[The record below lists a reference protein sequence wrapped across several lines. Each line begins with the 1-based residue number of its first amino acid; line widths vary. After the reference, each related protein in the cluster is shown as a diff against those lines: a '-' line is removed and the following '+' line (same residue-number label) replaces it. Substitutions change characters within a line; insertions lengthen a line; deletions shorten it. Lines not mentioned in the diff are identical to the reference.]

1 MRRVQ
6 KHGLTS
12 INSYHGAV
20 ADDDKDRK
28 LASEDDGPKVPE
40 DDRDFHDDDGDE
52 EEDDDAFM
60 AMGDMVV
67 VLNMPDAKISISVPS
82 DMGTRTVEKLFKIA
96 VDALGQVRIQ
106 MN

>member
-1 MRRVQ
+1 M
-6 KHGLTS
+6 
-12 INSYHGAV
+12 
-20 ADDDKDRK
+20 ADDPKKDPELDPK
-28 LASEDDGPKVPE
+28 DEESEVSELPE

-52 EEDDDAFM
+52 EDDTFM

-67 VLNMPDAKISISVPS
+67 ILNMPDAKISISVPS
-82 DMGTRTVEKLFKIA
+82 DMGTRTVEKLFKVA

>member
-1 MRRVQ
+1 M
-6 KHGLTS
+6 
-12 INSYHGAV
+12 
-20 ADDDKDRK
+20 ADDEKNPK
-28 LASEDDGPKVPE
+28 LATEDDESSAPDMPE

-52 EEDDDAFM
+52 DETFM

-67 VLNMPDAKISISVPS
+67 ILNMPDAKISISVPS
-82 DMGTRTVEKLFKIA
+82 DMGTRTVEKLFKVA